1 LGAQRVHVNRHRDQ
15 VTAKP
20 FVNNA
25 VVSSNSSTLTTHV
38 NRKGQ
43 AVVVYAN
50 HFDERL
56 TNVAV
61 RKAGTVRR
69 DKAGDQATNA
79 TVVHVTAYRLGDRR
93 TTVV

>member
-15 VTAKP
+15 VKP

-25 VVSSNSSTLTTHV
+25 VVSRNSSTLTTHI

-61 RKAGTVRR
+61 REAGTVRR

-79 TVVHVTAYRLGDRR
+79 TVVHLTAYRLGDRR